1 MECEAQLFEK
11 CSKKGSDLSEIARLL
26 NQPGLDPN
34 IYDEVEYPFAA
45 FIIL

>member
-11 CSKKGSDLSEIARLL
+11 CKKGSDISEIARLL

-34 IYDEVEYPFAA
+34 IYDEVEY
-45 FIIL
+45 LLLLS

>member
-11 CSKKGSDLSEIARLL
+11 CSKKGSDISEIARLL

-34 IYDEVEYPFAA
+34 IYDEVEYPFID
-45 FIIL
+45 FII